1 MSIWYTTAVWRTIDA
16 PRFKPGFIAASVLGV
31 AMVALSL
38 VLRLLQKKDER
49 KRAQE
54 NDGVRDVES
63 PLNLCSTVDDVAHV
77 GLGKEIQK

>member
-38 VLRLLQKKDER
+38 ALRLLQKRDEK
-49 KRAQE
+49 KRARE

-63 PLNLCSTVDDVAHV
+63 PVDFVSSGADVAYE
-77 GLGKEIQK
+77 GPEKEVKK